1 MPTLA
6 PNISQPGAVA
16 FGGRQAR
23 ETHER
28 LSNALREW
36 WSREQADW
44 DARIEDNGAEA
55 VSDATDSDLW
65 ESMPMIDSK
74 AVARTSPIFEEHM
87 ERPLDIS
94 LIRPGGYD
102 SVENMIRHLVPA
114 MMDVSRTRGGIR
126 AVKQEVES

>member
-1 MPTLA
+1 MPVPA
-6 PNISQPGAVA
+6 PNTFQPGAVA
-16 FGGRQAR
+16 FGGRPAR
-23 ETHER
+23 EAHER
-28 LSNALREW
+28 LSNALHEW
-36 WSREQADW
+36 WGREQADW

-55 VSDATDSDLW
+55 VSDAAGSDLW

-87 ERPLDIS
+87 GRPLDIS

-102 SVENMIRHLVPA
+102 SVTNMIRHLVPA
-114 MMDVSRTRGGIR
+114 MMDVSRTWGGIR